1 MGENRGLDYRDMST
15 EIKWRAVALAAGISF
30 TLFFTGCGGG
40 GGGDGTVAPESLE
53 GRSYD
58 FSPNTGGQTAVTF
71 ASATSY
77 TFMHETGAVDQGT
90 YEAARNENTWTVTLS
105 SETGGQQLYTL
116 NFGTGNGGNFTLRR
130 EGEEDRFGPFTARGS
145 AIPIGNEP
153 GTTTGDPP
161 GSTTTPGPE
170 PSNVYNGFAPVSIAG
185 RVMAGT
191 RTQTS
196 TGPVGQTHTYTFGNG
211 TFHDSD
217 GDEQADG
224 TYTYVAGNSS
234 ATLNLV
240 YTAPQTFNGD
250 KHDLTMTFT
259 QKDSGR
265 FTSTYTRQDQTQI
278 TISGNFVFEP
288 IP

>member
-1 MGENRGLDYRDMST
+1 MST
-15 EIKWRAVALAAGISF
+15 GIKWRAVALAAGISF

-40 GGGDGTVAPESLE
+40 GDGDGTVAPESLE

-71 ASATSY
+71 ASSSSY
-77 TFMHETGAVDQGT
+77 TFMHESGAVDQGT
-90 YEAARNENTWTVTLS
+90 YESARNGNTWTATLT
-105 SETGGQQLYTL
+105 SETGGQQVYTL
-116 NFGTGNGGNFTLRR
+116 NFGTASGGTFTLRR
-130 EGEEDRFGPFTARGS
+130 EGEDDRFGPFSARGT
-145 AIPIGNEP
+145 AVPVGNV
-153 GTTTGDPP
+153 GTTTGDPNPDP
-161 GSTTTPGPE
+161 GSTTTPAPT
-170 PSNVYNGFAPVSIAG
+170 PSNEYNGFAPVSIAG
-185 RVMAGT
+185 RVLAGT

-224 TYTYVAGNSS
+224 TYTYVAGNST

-240 YTAPQTFNGD
+240 YTAPQIFNGD
-250 KHDLTMTFT
+250 KHDLTMTFN
-259 QKDSGR
+259 QKDRGR
-265 FTSTYTRQDQTQI
+265 FTSTYTRADQTQI
-278 TISGNFVFEP
+278 TISGDFVFDP